1 MGRTRPLDCGTTP
14 RLSTLWRVRDG
25 RYKDSNSYVYRF
37 SGSANGRKGKSGGG
51 QVFREFSHVSGN
63 FCSGSREWQS
73 IIFVPDPASYGTTLI
88 SCPALPCDNEHM
100 QDTVGIL
107 EQLRGMR
114 HDLEEQYHVKRIGIF
129 GSYAKKAQTDES
141 DLDLVVEFSRPIG
154 MLAFVHL
161 KDLLSRRL
169 NLRIDL
175 VTPDGLHP
183 LIRDQ
188 VMHEV
193 VYA

>member
-1 MGRTRPLDCGTTP
+1 
-14 RLSTLWRVRDG
+14 
-25 RYKDSNSYVYRF
+25 
-37 SGSANGRKGKSGGG
+37 
-51 QVFREFSHVSGN
+51 
-63 FCSGSREWQS
+63 
-73 IIFVPDPASYGTTLI
+73 
-88 SCPALPCDNEHM
+88 M
-100 QDTVGIL
+100 QDTAGIL

-114 HDLEEQYHVKRIGIF
+114 HELEEQYHVRRIGIF

-161 KDLLSRRL
+161 KDMLSQKF

>member
-1 MGRTRPLDCGTTP
+1 MGRARPLAYRTTP

-37 SGSANGRKGKSGGG
+37 SGSANGRKGKSGG

-88 SCPALPCDNEHM
+88 PCPALPCDNEHM

-129 GSYAKKAQTDES
+129 GWYAKKAQTDES

>member
-1 MGRTRPLDCGTTP
+1 
-14 RLSTLWRVRDG
+14 
-25 RYKDSNSYVYRF
+25 
-37 SGSANGRKGKSGGG
+37 
-51 QVFREFSHVSGN
+51 
-63 FCSGSREWQS
+63 
-73 IIFVPDPASYGTTLI
+73 
-88 SCPALPCDNEHM
+88 M
-100 QDTVGIL
+100 QDTAGIL

-114 HDLEEQYHVKRIGIF
+114 HELEDQYHIKRIGIF
-129 GSYAKKAQTDES
+129 GSVRKKAQTDES

-154 MLAFVHL
+154 MMAFVHL

>member
-1 MGRTRPLDCGTTP
+1 
-14 RLSTLWRVRDG
+14 
-25 RYKDSNSYVYRF
+25 
-37 SGSANGRKGKSGGG
+37 
-51 QVFREFSHVSGN
+51 
-63 FCSGSREWQS
+63 
-73 IIFVPDPASYGTTLI
+73 
-88 SCPALPCDNEHM
+88 M
-100 QDTVGIL
+100 QDTAGIL
-107 EQLRGMR
+107 YQLRGMR
-114 HDLEEQYHVKRIGIF
+114 HELEEQYHVQRIGIF
-129 GSYAKKAQTDES
+129 GSYAKKMQTDES

-169 NLRIDL
+169 DIRIDL

>member
-1 MGRTRPLDCGTTP
+1 MSKGSG
-14 RLSTLWRVRDG
+14 
-25 RYKDSNSYVYRF
+25 F
-37 SGSANGRKGKSGGG
+37 SAR
-51 QVFREFSHVSGN
+51 
-63 FCSGSREWQS
+63 
-73 IIFVPDPASYGTTLI
+73 
-88 SCPALPCDNEHM
+88 
-100 QDTVGIL
+100 
-107 EQLRGMR
+107 
-114 HDLEEQYHVKRIGIF
+114 
-129 GSYAKKAQTDES
+129 YAKKAQTDES

>member
-1 MGRTRPLDCGTTP
+1 
-14 RLSTLWRVRDG
+14 
-25 RYKDSNSYVYRF
+25 
-37 SGSANGRKGKSGGG
+37 
-51 QVFREFSHVSGN
+51 
-63 FCSGSREWQS
+63 
-73 IIFVPDPASYGTTLI
+73 
-88 SCPALPCDNEHM
+88 M
-100 QDTVGIL
+100 QDTAGIL

-114 HDLEEQYHVKRIGIF
+114 HELEDQYHIKRIGIF
-129 GSYAKKAQTDES
+129 GLVRKKAQTDES

-154 MLAFVHL
+154 MMAFVHL

>member
-1 MGRTRPLDCGTTP
+1 MP
-14 RLSTLWRVRDG
+14 
-25 RYKDSNSYVYRF
+25 
-37 SGSANGRKGKSGGG
+37 
-51 QVFREFSHVSGN
+51 
-63 FCSGSREWQS
+63 
-73 IIFVPDPASYGTTLI
+73 I
-88 SCPALPCDNEHM
+88 SSCKHM
-100 QDTVGIL
+100 QDTAGIL
-107 EQLRGMR
+107 DQLRGMR
-114 HDLEEQYHVKRIGIF
+114 RELEDQYHIKRIGIF